1 MADPVSW
8 LLIEPGWKVL
18 DPSGKE
24 IGRVEEVLGDSGAD
38 IFDGLSVA
46 TGILGRP
53 RYVPAE
59 VVAEIVEGSVR
70 LTIDKDALERLSEFK
85 EPPVQEQI
93 EPEGASRLDRIETF
107 AAPPVER
114 PERVGAVRR
123 MLEWLGLAGRR

>member
-24 IGRVEEVLGDSGAD
+24 IGRVEEVLGDSSAD

-59 VVAEIVEGSVR
+59 AVASIVEGSVQ
-70 LTIDKDALERLSEFK
+70 LAIDKDALERLSEFK
-85 EPPVQEQI
+85 EPPVQEEI
-93 EPEGASRLDRIETF
+93 DSEGASALGRVETF
-107 AAPPVER
+107 LAPPAER

-123 MLEWLGLAGRR
+123 ALEWLGIAGKR